1 MKEGGEHPRV
11 AYQGAPGAFGE
22 EAVARYWGGR
32 AKAVGV
38 ASFAA
43 AVDSLTAGT
52 VQFAVLPVWNSTI
65 GRVDAACAALERAG
79 QSSAIAV
86 RTIGEITLRVRHY
99 LVARPGVRQA
109 AVKTVL
115 GHPVALAQC
124 DRFLS
129 AHAHLTV
136 IPAVDSASAASALA
150 GALEDEPFVV
160 PGGRQT
166 VDPRTAAVIAPPAAA
181 ARYGLAVLVCSVQDR
196 PDNRTC
202 FLVLEAAVP
211 GGNGRRPSSVDE
223 GSSSGMLR

>member
-1 MKEGGEHPRV
+1 MNEGGEHPRV

-32 AKAVGV
+32 ALAVGV
-38 ASFAA
+38 SSFVA
-43 AVDSLTAGT
+43 AVDSLAAGT

-65 GRVDAACAALERAG
+65 GRVDAACAALEGAG
-79 QSSAIAV
+79 QASAIPV

-124 DRFLS
+124 DRFLA

-150 GALEDEPFVV
+150 GALDDEPFTI
-160 PGGRQT
+160 PGSRQT

-181 ARYGLAVLVCSVQDR
+181 ARYGLAVLACSVQDR
-196 PDNRTC
+196 SDNRTC
-202 FLVLEAAVP
+202 FLVLEAAMP
-211 GGNGRRPSSVDE
+211 GGNGRRRPIAD
-223 GSSSGMLR
+223 